1 MSQTP
6 TRKGLECDI
15 MIILATSRLNRER
28 PHQGRGMN
36 DRTPLQAFVEGLPG
50 KPTTDQETEPQPLA
64 A

>member
-1 MSQTP
+1 
-6 TRKGLECDI
+6 

-36 DRTPLQAFVEGLPG
+36 DRTPLQAFVEGLLG